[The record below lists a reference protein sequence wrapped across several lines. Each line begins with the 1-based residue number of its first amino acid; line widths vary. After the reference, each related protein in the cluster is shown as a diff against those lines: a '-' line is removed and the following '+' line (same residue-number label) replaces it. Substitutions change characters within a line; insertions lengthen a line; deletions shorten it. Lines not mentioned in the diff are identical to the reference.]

1 MQRGDRLIT
10 DKKITAADYADKDVV
25 SAPDRLTG
33 TAQENKYVFDRAVKE
48 VVQPKYNALIDELDT
63 ELGSRIVSDDILKMR
78 LDENGVVEYSADG
91 TNYVKMIGRH
101 GAKGDG
107 TPATGAEIFN
117 DPDNV
122 ASGSYSHAEGIN
134 TKANGQS
141 AHAEG
146 ADTIASGINSHA
158 EGLMSKA
165 EGKAAHAEGLFTTA
179 SGDYS
184 HAEGWMTTASGES
197 AHAQGCETI
206 SSGSFS
212 HSGGKN
218 TIASA
223 DYQTAIGKYNT
234 EDETA
239 AVIVGNGASEIARSN
254 AMTLDWNGNLKLA
267 GDVTFSGDRSL
278 TDELSNL
285 TAEDVGAAP
294 AVHTHTADDISGL
307 DPVATSGYVSVGR
320 RDGTIVG
327 AESTAEGKN
336 TIASGKT
343 AHAEGDS
350 TEASGSYSHAEGK
363 STKAT
368 GYVVHAEGYDSEAS
382 GSYSH
387 AEGKSTKAIDYAA
400 HAEGNYSEASGN
412 CSHAEGTETKAI
424 GYAAH
429 AEGSCTEARGDYSHA
444 RGYYTLTNS
453 NCQSAIGKYNAEDI
467 TAALILGNG
476 TSTSNRSNAMTVDW
490 NGNLNLAGDIT
501 FSGNRSL
508 TEELNNITIPIAG
521 DELGGVKNGGSV
533 IIKSDGTMDAP
544 TGGSRDG
551 SIKANK
557 MVLAD
562 CIRKLISVSTGS
574 GGSSYYLN
582 ILKFTYY
589 ETDFG
594 SVTSLPIRF
603 QAQAAGVSTI
613 RIQVEG
619 LVIHS
624 DGSGTNIRSDE
635 MNVNL
640 PSSIKKGDLIIAS
653 LNLDTMEFTI
663 LEINAIPLGTVSAIN
678 NHVPNDNGAVT
689 LAARDVGAASEDH
702 VHEIATTNTAG
713 FLSAS
718 DKTKLDS
725 LSSTIPVAGDELGGV
740 KNGGNVV
747 VNSDGTM
754 TAPEGGGSGGA
765 VESVN
770 GKTGAVTL
778 TADDISALSKTAQT
792 VTNWNNATN
801 TGVYTSDLT
810 AQNLPDMEADSSGG
824 VCNGLTINDAQ
835 FIMCSDYSMMNIWA
849 GYRHYMGSGYFTEW
863 TQFLSSSSGFSAITV
878 TDWNNATQTGFY
890 TSNADADNAPYPYT
904 YDTCFGFVIANTS
917 AAQQFVFRE
926 SKASNGIVDNALYTR
941 SVRLNSRPVYYGE
954 WQLVNKQAAADV
966 PITAISGMTATT
978 VQEALEEN
986 FQSVVDGKSSLETAI
1001 TDKGGTVSKTGDVAT
1016 FAELTAGVGT
1026 ISGGGSSED
1035 YVNML
1040 KRDSASVVIPT
1051 ETTALGDR
1059 VFYNWSTL
1067 TSISGWD
1074 NVNAIG
1080 EYTFNGCTVFAPDK
1094 LPDNLTSIGR
1104 SAFQR
1109 CTALAITA
1117 LPENLATIGDYAFE
1131 VCTALALTNLPDG
1144 LTEIPQSA
1152 FASCPNLALTSL
1164 PAGLTAIKNRAFQY
1178 DTNLALTSLPAGITQ
1193 LDAYTFQ
1200 NCTSLKITS
1209 LPDALTTIGSMVFA
1223 GCTGLTSITIGPNVT
1238 SIVTTAFSGCTNLT
1252 QITCGFAQGA
1262 VSGAPWGATNA
1273 NITYV
1278 LL

>member
-63 ELGSRIVSDDILKMR
+63 ELASRIVSDDILKMR

-117 DPDNV
+117 VPDNV

-134 TKANGQS
+134 TN
-141 AHAEG
+141 
-146 ADTIASGINSHA
+146 ASGRASHA
-158 EGLMSKA
+158 EGSNTLAS
-165 EGKAAHAEGLFTTA
+165 GYIYGFSHAEGSFTKAT
-179 SGDYS
+179 GDYS
-184 HAEGWMTTASGES
+184 HAEGYMTDATEKGAHAEGFGTSATGEWSHAEGKISSASGVCSHAEGTS
-197 AHAQGCETI
+197 SARGDHAHAEGT
-206 SSGSFS
+206 STSASGNAS
-212 HSGGKN
+212 HSGGN
-218 TIASA
+218 HTIASA
-223 DYQTAIGKYNT
+223 ENQFAIGKFNE
-234 EDETA
+234 EDTNA
-239 AVIVGNGASEIARSN
+239 AVIVGNGESEDARSN

-521 DELGGVKNGGSV
+521 DELGGVKNGG
-533 IIKSDGTMDAP
+533 
-544 TGGSRDG
+544 
-551 SIKANK
+551 
-557 MVLAD
+557 
-562 CIRKLISVSTGS
+562 
-574 GGSSYYLN
+574 
-582 ILKFTYY
+582 
-589 ETDFG
+589 
-594 SVTSLPIRF
+594 
-603 QAQAAGVSTI
+603 
-613 RIQVEG
+613 
-619 LVIHS
+619 
-624 DGSGTNIRSDE
+624 
-635 MNVNL
+635 
-640 PSSIKKGDLIIAS
+640 
-653 LNLDTMEFTI
+653 
-663 LEINAIPLGTVSAIN
+663 
-678 NHVPNDNGAVT
+678 
-689 LAARDVGAASEDH
+689 
-702 VHEIATTNTAG
+702 
-713 FLSAS
+713 
-718 DKTKLDS
+718 
-725 LSSTIPVAGDELGGV
+725 
-740 KNGGNVV
+740 NVV

-754 TAPEGGGSGGA
+754 TAPDAGAKLNRTDFTETDARWSALTDGRYTLTLSLEDQNPICVFRKDGDKYKLSVCDIESLNGTVSAISYDKFAGYLLTAEDGEGGGSSSGG
-765 VESVN
+765 VVRSIN
-770 GKTGAVTL
+770 GVFPNGEGAVTL
-778 TADDISALSKTAQT
+778 TASQVGA
-792 VTNWNNATN
+792 ATN
-801 TGVYTSDLT
+801 SHTHTYTQVGAAAASHTHSYTAITGLGSAATKNVGTGASNV
-810 AQNLPDMEADSSGG
+810 A
-824 VCNGLTINDAQ
+824 
-835 FIMCSDYSMMNIWA
+835 A
-849 GYRHYMGSGYFTEW
+849 GNHSHAA
-863 TQFLSSSSGFSAITV
+863 SAI
-878 TDWNNATQTGFY
+878 
-890 TSNADADNAPYPYT
+890 
-904 YDTCFGFVIANTS
+904 
-917 AAQQFVFRE
+917 
-926 SKASNGIVDNALYTR
+926 GI
-941 SVRLNSRPVYYGE
+941 S
-954 WQLVNKQAAADV
+954 
-966 PITAISGMTATT
+966 AISGMQATT

-986 FQSVVDGKSSLETAI
+986 FQSVASGKQLLETAI
-1001 TDKGGTVSKTGDVAT
+1001 SDGGGTVSKEDDVAT
-1016 FAELTAGVGT
+1016 FQELADGVDDILTKIVDRSFKTFTIPDGTQEIGTGAFYNCVNLHTVAIPASVTSIKSSAFAYCGSLTLNELPADLTNIGNNAFLYCRNLALTA
-1026 ISGGGSSED
+1026 
-1035 YVNML
+1035 L
-1040 KRDSASVVIPT
+1040 PAS
-1051 ETTALGDR
+1051 
-1059 VFYNWSTL
+1059 L
-1067 TSISGWD
+1067 TSIGS
-1074 NVNAIG
+1074 NAFEGCDKLALTELPAGLTSINLSVFKYCAGLALTELPPGVTSIG
-1080 EYTFNGCTVFAPDK
+1080 TSAFEGCTSLALTE
-1094 LPDNLTSIGR
+1094 LPDNLTLI
-1104 SAFQR
+1104 
-1109 CTALAITA
+1109 
-1117 LPENLATIGDYAFE
+1117 
-1131 VCTALALTNLPDG
+1131 
-1144 LTEIPQSA
+1144 
-1152 FASCPNLALTSL
+1152 
-1164 PAGLTAIKNRAFQY
+1164 
-1178 DTNLALTSLPAGITQ
+1178 GITS
-1193 LDAYTFQ
+1193 FK
-1200 NCTSLKITS
+1200 NCTSL
-1209 LPDALTTIGSMVFA
+1209 ALTELPSGLTDISFNA
-1223 GCTGLTSITIGPNVT
+1223 FNGCTGLTRLRLGNALKSIATN
-1238 SIVTTAFSGCTNLT
+1238 AFTDCTNLT
-1252 QITCGFAQGA
+1252 QITCDFAQGA

-1273 NITYV
+1273 NITY
-1278 LL
+1278 LR

>member
-363 STKAT
+363 STKA
-368 GYVVHAEGYDSEAS
+368 
-382 GSYSH
+382 
-387 AEGKSTKAIDYAA
+387 IDYAA

-521 DELGGVKNGGSV
+521 DELGGVKNGG
-533 IIKSDGTMDAP
+533 
-544 TGGSRDG
+544 
-551 SIKANK
+551 
-557 MVLAD
+557 
-562 CIRKLISVSTGS
+562 
-574 GGSSYYLN
+574 
-582 ILKFTYY
+582 
-589 ETDFG
+589 
-594 SVTSLPIRF
+594 
-603 QAQAAGVSTI
+603 
-613 RIQVEG
+613 
-619 LVIHS
+619 
-624 DGSGTNIRSDE
+624 
-635 MNVNL
+635 
-640 PSSIKKGDLIIAS
+640 
-653 LNLDTMEFTI
+653 
-663 LEINAIPLGTVSAIN
+663 
-678 NHVPNDNGAVT
+678 
-689 LAARDVGAASEDH
+689 
-702 VHEIATTNTAG
+702 
-713 FLSAS
+713 
-718 DKTKLDS
+718 
-725 LSSTIPVAGDELGGV
+725 
-740 KNGGNVV
+740 NVV

-754 TAPEGGGSGGA
+754 TAPDAGAKLNRTDFTETDARWSALTDGRYTLTLSLEDQNPICVFRKDGDKYKLSVCDIESLNGTVSAISYDKFAGYLLTAEDGEGGGSSSGG
-765 VESVN
+765 VVRSIN
-770 GKTGAVTL
+770 GVFPNGEGAVTL
-778 TADDISALSKTAQT
+778 TASQVGA
-792 VTNWNNATN
+792 ATN
-801 TGVYTSDLT
+801 SHTHTYTQVGAAAASHTHSYTAITGLGSAATKNVGTGASNV
-810 AQNLPDMEADSSGG
+810 A
-824 VCNGLTINDAQ
+824 
-835 FIMCSDYSMMNIWA
+835 A
-849 GYRHYMGSGYFTEW
+849 GNHSHAA
-863 TQFLSSSSGFSAITV
+863 SAI
-878 TDWNNATQTGFY
+878 
-890 TSNADADNAPYPYT
+890 
-904 YDTCFGFVIANTS
+904 
-917 AAQQFVFRE
+917 
-926 SKASNGIVDNALYTR
+926 GI
-941 SVRLNSRPVYYGE
+941 S
-954 WQLVNKQAAADV
+954 
-966 PITAISGMTATT
+966 AISGMQATT

-986 FQSVVDGKSSLETAI
+986 FQSVASGKQLLETAI
-1001 TDKGGTVSKTGDVAT
+1001 SDGGGTVSKEDDVAT
-1016 FAELTAGVGT
+1016 FQELADGVDDILTKIVDRSFKTFTIPDGTQEIGTGAFYNCVNLHTVAIPASVTSIKSSAFAYCGSLTLNELPADLTNIGNNAFLYCRNLALTA
-1026 ISGGGSSED
+1026 
-1035 YVNML
+1035 L
-1040 KRDSASVVIPT
+1040 PAS
-1051 ETTALGDR
+1051 
-1059 VFYNWSTL
+1059 L
-1067 TSISGWD
+1067 TSIGS
-1074 NVNAIG
+1074 NAFEGCDKLALTELPAGLTSINLSVFKYCAGLALTELPPGVTSIG
-1080 EYTFNGCTVFAPDK
+1080 TSAFEGCTSLALTE
-1094 LPDNLTSIGR
+1094 LPDNLTLI
-1104 SAFQR
+1104 
-1109 CTALAITA
+1109 
-1117 LPENLATIGDYAFE
+1117 
-1131 VCTALALTNLPDG
+1131 
-1144 LTEIPQSA
+1144 
-1152 FASCPNLALTSL
+1152 
-1164 PAGLTAIKNRAFQY
+1164 
-1178 DTNLALTSLPAGITQ
+1178 GITS
-1193 LDAYTFQ
+1193 FK
-1200 NCTSLKITS
+1200 NCTSL
-1209 LPDALTTIGSMVFA
+1209 ALTELPSGLTDISFNA
-1223 GCTGLTSITIGPNVT
+1223 FNGCTGLTRLRLGNALKSIATN
-1238 SIVTTAFSGCTNLT
+1238 AFTDCTNLT
-1252 QITCGFAQGA
+1252 QITCDFAQGA

-1273 NITYV
+1273 NITY
-1278 LL
+1278 LR